1 MVNDH
6 SATEASETG
15 GLAATFGLK
24 SIGPAII
31 VASVVL
37 GPGSILT
44 SSKVGH
50 QYAYSMAWVLVLA
63 GVLMTGM
70 VTLSGRLGVTLQN
83 TLCQELANRI
93 GRPFAALIGIVMFL
107 IVAAFQSSNNIAV
120 VTAVEPL
127 IGESAAGDGRSWM
140 PILVLSLL
148 NGIIIAALYG
158 LRRLYVPIERVMKLL
173 VLVMIIG
180 FMGNVI
186 FARPSL
192 ASLAQGLLPRWPQS
206 ADWLPLLGLVATTF
220 SVGGAFYQS
229 YLVREKGWNASH
241 LRQGAVDSAVGI
253 AILCGTT
260 MVIMMTSAAV
270 LHGKSVELKTASD
283 VGQQLEPLFGTGAK
297 VLFSVGLLAGAIS
310 SFMVNAMVG
319 GTVLADGFG
328 MGWSMDQRWPKA
340 FTVAALLF
348 GMAVA
353 VAATAFDVS
362 RVGLIIFAQALT
374 VVGVPLLAVSLV
386 YLGTRPD
393 LSGER
398 KVPPWLIVIAFLG
411 TLVTMV
417 LACKTV
423 MSLYE
428 KLSS

>member
-1 MVNDH
+1 MANND
-6 SATEASETG
+6 SATGASETG
-15 GLAATFGLK
+15 VPPATGGLK
-24 SIGPAII
+24 SLGPAII

-50 QYAYSMAWVLVLA
+50 QYGYSMAWVLVLA

-70 VTLSGRLGVTLQN
+70 VTLSGRLGVTLPG
-83 TLCQELANRI
+83 TPCQELANRI

-127 IGESAAGDGRSWM
+127 IGRSAAGDDRSWL

-192 ASLAQGLLPRWPQS
+192 PSLAQGLLPHWPQS
-206 ADWLPLLGLVATTF
+206 ADWLPLLGLIATTF

-241 LRQGAVDSAVGI
+241 LRQGAVDSTVGI

-270 LHGKSVELKTASD
+270 LHGKSIELKTASD

-328 MGWSMDQRWPKA
+328 LGWSMDQRWPKA

-393 LSGER
+393 LTGER
-398 KVPPWLIVIAFLG
+398 KVPSWLIVIAFLG
-411 TLVTMV
+411 TLVTLV

>member
-15 GLAATFGLK
+15 GPAATFGLK

>member
-1 MVNDH
+1 MANDDF
-6 SATEASETG
+6 ATGASETG
-15 GLAATFGLK
+15 VPPASGGLK

-50 QYAYSMAWVLVLA
+50 QYGYSMAWVLLLA

-70 VTLSGRLGVTLQN
+70 VALSGRLGATLQN
-83 TLCQELANRI
+83 TLCQELADRL
-93 GRPFAALIGIVMFL
+93 GRRFAALIGVVMFL

-127 IGESAAGDGRSWM
+127 IGKSAAGDDRSWL
-140 PILVLSLL
+140 PVLVLSLL
-148 NGIIIAALYG
+148 NGVIILALYG

-192 ASLAQGLLPRWPQS
+192 LSLARGLIPHWPQS
-206 ADWLPLLGLVATTF
+206 SEWLPLLGLIATTF

-229 YLVREKGWNASH
+229 YLVREKGWNTSH
-241 LRQGAVDSAVGI
+241 LKQGFVDSAVGI

-270 LHGKSVELKTASD
+270 LHGKSVELNSAAD
-283 VGQQLEPLFGTGAK
+283 VGQQLEPLFGSGAK
-297 VLFSVGLLAGAIS
+297 VLFSIGLLAGAIS

-328 MGWSMDQRWPKA
+328 LGWSMDQRWPKA

-393 LSGER
+393 LTGER
-398 KVPPWLIVIAFLG
+398 KVPFWLIGTAILG
-411 TLVTMV
+411 TLVTLV

-423 MSLYE
+423 MTLYP
-428 KLSS
+428 KLAA